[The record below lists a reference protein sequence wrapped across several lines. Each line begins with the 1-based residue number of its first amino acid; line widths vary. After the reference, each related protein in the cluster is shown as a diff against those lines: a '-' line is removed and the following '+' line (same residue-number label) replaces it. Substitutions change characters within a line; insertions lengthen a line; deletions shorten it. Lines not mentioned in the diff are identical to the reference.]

1 MDRPADQH
9 ARSPQSPQS
18 PQSSQPPIASATRT
32 RPVQQQPQVVHITAK
47 HGGLSRAVWF
57 VFGLFMFGVVFFCGL
72 IFGGVGGAAMMF
84 GSTTYKPVVLEELY
98 RHSGSQ
104 QVAVIPI
111 EGIIQGS
118 SARFVRDCV
127 EQVLHDPSRF
137 KAVVLRVNSPGGGVT
152 ASDQI
157 WYEVER
163 LRGAGL
169 PVVASYGGLAAS
181 GGYYVSCS
189 SDHIVAEPT
198 CVTGSIGVIAQVF
211 TFEELLDKVGIE
223 PVTLV
228 ATDSPDKDTANDL
241 FRSWSEQD
249 RQKIVAMLDAAYDI
263 FRDRVKTGRKSVI
276 TDSASLDAL
285 TDGSI
290 FTADQAL
297 QHGLID
303 SVGYLDDAIAE
314 AEKRARIAP
323 GKSTVVVLRTKQSLF
338 SSLLGVR
345 QNLGNS
351 AATEIAGNPLDADAL
366 RGLANDLG
374 SPRLMY
380 LMQMQ

>member
-9 ARSPQSPQS
+9 ARSPQSPR
-18 PQSSQPPIASATRT
+18 SSQPPIAAATPT
-32 RPVQQQPQVVHITAK
+32 IPVQPQPQVLHITAK

-163 LRGAGL
+163 LRAAGL

-249 RQKIVAMLDAAYDI
+249 RQKIVVMLDAAYDI
-263 FRDRVKTGRKSVI
+263 FRDRVKTGRKNVI

-323 GKSTVVVLRTKQSLF
+323 GKSTVVVLRTKQTLF

-345 QNLGNS
+345 ENLGNS
-351 AATEIAGNPLDADAL
+351 AAIEFAGNPLDADAL
-366 RGLANDLG
+366 RRLANDLG